1 MNKHLKDLIS
11 LSKIDNE
18 ISSFDDKQK
27 AIKNTLNALV
37 EEKEILASEMT
48 ELSQSIKEDK
58 VKKNRNDIHL
68 QELND
73 KLKSI
78 AQKMKNIK
86 SEKELKALSLEED
99 IAKDQ
104 INFANEEILRLEKT
118 VITKEEKLEKLEE
131 DIQKLQAQQEE
142 ELKNVQIA
150 LDNLDKD
157 RKNTYHAKEKLI
169 ATMDQKIITYYEK
182 IKRWA
187 KDTTVVEVKKQA
199 CYGCFMR
206 LNDKTYADVIKSEDI
221 ISCPHCGRILYHNP
235 E

>member
-18 ISSFDDKQK
+18 ISSFDYKQK